1 MVKMSGV
8 RRKNPLRKRL
18 VRELK
23 TEFAKYAVIFILL
36 VSTIGLVS
44 GFLVADNSM
53 IIAYNEGF
61 TKYNV
66 EDGAFRLDGKMN
78 RAQKKAIEAFG
89 VQIFEKPYIEEEMQ
103 KGSTLRIYENR
114 TQVNLAC
121 VMQGALPRTPGEIA
135 IDRMYADNNTLQV
148 GDVLEGE
155 TRSWRITGLIALP
168 DYSCL
173 FQDNNDSMFDAVKFG
188 VAVVCAEEF
197 AAYPTEELFYSYA
210 WKYDVPPADE
220 REEQERADDLMELV
234 NGETHLKAFIPR
246 YQNQAIMF
254 TGDDMGGDKAMMVV
268 LLYIIIVIMAFVFSI
283 TISNTIQ
290 QEATVIGTLRAS
302 GYTRGELIR
311 HYMAMPLV
319 VTLIGALIGN
329 ILGYTWLKD
338 FCAAMYYG
346 SYSLPTY
353 VTVWNAEA
361 FLETTVVPVVMM
373 AFITFFVLWK
383 KLHLSPL
390 QFLRRN
396 LSSKKQRYAAYLPKW
411 LPFFTRFRVRV
422 ILQNRHNYLVL
433 FLGVI
438 LANLL
443 LMFGMVFPVILDHFQ
458 ETMEQNMLCQ
468 YQYILQV
475 PYDVMD
481 DKHKLKSLLAMLNFS
496 SEIETENGTAEKFS
510 AYSVKTLGGQ
520 YKSEA
525 VLCYGVQPDSRYVP
539 IGRIGQTVYVS
550 SAYAEKYK
558 VEPGDRIYLKENYEE
573 KYYVFEVS
581 GVYDYM
587 GAIAVFMEQ
596 DYLNQVFDLGEDFF
610 CGYLSETPITDIDEV
625 YIGTVI
631 DLDALTRISRQL
643 DVSMGSMMYLVDGFA
658 VLIFVVIIFILSKI
672 IIEKNAQSI
681 SMTKILGYTNREIS
695 GLYIIST
702 SIVVVLCL
710 LISLPIERHFMVLL
724 FQVVMM
730 AKMSGWIPFYA
741 PADLYVKMFVIGVV
755 TYAVVAVFEYGKVK
769 KVPMDEALKN
779 VE

>member
-1 MVKMSGV
+1 MKS
-8 RRKNPLRKRL
+8 PLRKRL
-18 VRELK
+18 PRELK
-23 TEFAKYAVIFILL
+23 SEFAKYAVIFILM

-66 EDGAFRLDGKMN
+66 EDGNFRIDGKMN
-78 RAQKKAIEAFG
+78 RAQKKAIESFG
-89 VQIFEKPYIEEEMQ
+89 VTIYDDLYIEEPIQ
-103 KGSTLRIYENR
+103 KGSTMRVYQNR

-121 VMQGALPRTPGEIA
+121 VMEGALPAKPGEIA
-135 IDRMYADNNTLQV
+135 IDRMYADNNDLHV
-148 GDVLEGE
+148 GDMLVGVN
-155 TRSWRITGLIALP
+155 RSWLVTGLIALP

-188 VAVVCAEEF
+188 VAVVCEEEF
-197 AAYPTEELFYSYA
+197 ASYPAEELFYEYC
-210 WKYDVPPADE
+210 WRYDVPPVNDVEE
-220 REEQERADDLMELV
+220 RDLADDFMELV
-234 NGETHLKAFIPR
+234 NGEVHLKAFVPR

-290 QEATVIGTLRAS
+290 QEATVIGTLMAS

-311 HYMAMPLV
+311 HYMAAPLA
-319 VTLIGALIGN
+319 VTLIGALFGN

-338 FCAAMYYG
+338 FCADMYYG

-396 LSSKKQRYAAYLPKW
+396 LSSKRQRYAAFLPKW
-411 LPFFTRFRVRV
+411 MPFFTRFRMRV

-433 FLGVI
+433 FLGII

-443 LMFGMVFPVILDHFQ
+443 LMFGMVLPVVLNHFQ
-458 ETMEQNMLCQ
+458 ETMEQNMLCN
-468 YQYILQV
+468 YQYILQI

-481 DKHKLKSLLAMLNFS
+481 EKHKLKSMIALINFQ
-496 SEIETENGTAEKFS
+496 SEIETENETAEKFS
-510 AYSVKTLGGQ
+510 AYSLKTLDGQ

-525 VLCYGVQPDSRYVP
+525 VLCYGVQEDSRYVP
-539 IGRIGQTVYVS
+539 IGKTGQQVYIS
-550 SAYAEKYK
+550 SAYAEKYE
-558 VEPGDRIYLKENYEE
+558 VGVGDRIYLKETYED
-573 KYYVFEVS
+573 KYYVFEVG

-596 DYLNQVFDLGEDFF
+596 GYLNQVFDLGEDFF
-610 CGYLSETPITDIDEV
+610 CGYLAETPITDIDEE

-631 DLDALTRISRQL
+631 DLDALTKISRQL
-643 DVSMGSMMYLVDGFA
+643 DVSMGSMMYLVDVFA

-672 IIEKNAQSI
+672 IIEKNGQSI
-681 SMTKILGYTNREIS
+681 SMTKILGYTNLEIS

-702 SIVVVLCL
+702 TIVVVVCM
-710 LISLPIERHFMVLL
+710 LISLPIEKRFMVLL
-724 FQVVMM
+724 FKYVMM
-730 AKMSGWIPFYA
+730 GKMTGWIPFYA
-741 PADLYVKMFVIGVV
+741 PPDLYVKMFVIGMV